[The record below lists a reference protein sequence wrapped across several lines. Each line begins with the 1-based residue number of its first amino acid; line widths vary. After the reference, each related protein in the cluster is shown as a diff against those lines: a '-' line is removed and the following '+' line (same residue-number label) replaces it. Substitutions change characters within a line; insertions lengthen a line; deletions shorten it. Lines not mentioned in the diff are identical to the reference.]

1 MNGIINFIM
10 RMDAKALRA
19 VLVSLALFA
28 ALGVMFV
35 AGKMLFDVDQSPVA
49 SWFAWLSEQW
59 FALPLTIAIF
69 IALSFVGFPQFV
81 LMGAAV
87 VAFGAIEGFLYAWLG
102 TLAAASVHYWLGLR
116 FGSSLVQ
123 RYGGEW
129 ANRISDFIGR
139 NGMLASIIVR
149 FVPSGPFIVVNMGF
163 GVTRTPY
170 WAFILGLAIGA
181 ACKII
186 IVSLGWQIILDFFN
200 GQDPMVIALLVAAMV
215 AWIGLMLV
223 ARRWLRRNRP
233 ENTDA

>member
-1 MNGIINFIM
+1 MNGIINFVM

-28 ALGVMFV
+28 ALGVLFIS
-35 AGKMLFDVDQSPVA
+35 GKMLFDAEQSSIGA
-49 SWFAWLSEQW
+49 WFEWLSNQW
-59 FALPLTIAIF
+59 FALPLTILIF
-69 IALSFVGFPQFV
+69 IAVSFVGFPQFV

-87 VAFGAIEGFLYAWLG
+87 VAFGPIVGFFYAWTG
-102 TLAAASVHYWLGLR
+102 TLAAASVHYWLGYR
-116 FGSSLVQ
+116 FGSDLVA

-139 NGMLASIIVR
+139 NGMMASIIVR

-170 WAFILGLAIGA
+170 WAFLIGLAIGA
-181 ACKII
+181 ACKIV

-200 GQDPMVIALLVAAMV
+200 DQDPLVIALLVAAML

-233 ENTDA
+233 GEDQA

>member
-1 MNGIINFIM
+1 MNGIVNFIM

-19 VLVSLALFA
+19 VLVSLVLFA
-28 ALGVMFV
+28 ALGAMFV
-35 AGKMLFDVDQSPVA
+35 AGKLVFDAEQSPVA
-49 SWFAWLSEQW
+49 IWFAWLAEQW
-59 FALPLTIAIF
+59 FALPLTIGLF

-87 VAFGAIEGFLYAWLG
+87 VAFGPIVGFVYAWLG
-102 TLAAASVHYWLGLR
+102 TLAAASVHYWLGFR
-116 FGSSLVQ
+116 FGSNIVQ
-123 RYGGEW
+123 RYGGDW

-139 NGMLASIIVR
+139 NGLLASIIVR

-163 GVTRTPY
+163 GLTRTPY
-170 WAFILGLAIGA
+170 WAFIAGLAIGA

-200 GQDPMVIALLVAAMV
+200 DQDPMVMALLVGAML
-215 AWIGLMLV
+215 AWIGLMLL

-233 ENTDA
+233 ENPDG